1 MDSASPRS
9 VLRDRSNEE
18 GFATKSLIQDF
29 LQPSVRKKK
38 YTSSSPSSSSTAV
51 TAAALGNSAAAGA
64 SDAGAA
70 SPPPTAPIITPEPSQ
85 AETNNPAACSDG
97 VSSGAWRSTTAVG
110 AVAPDAGGN
119 TAAAAVTETT
129 PPLRTRHPPPPPLDQ
144 TRPRPPPVACTL
156 VAFEPGSLGLELEAI
171 VDDDKGRRHGEEH
184 RRRRRPRRRLGCR
197 VFRVTPDGQ
206 AARHGSVHPGDAL
219 VVLDGVDVLSD
230 PFEDITHALLQ
241 RQGRRRLIGFM
252 GAAAVAAS
260 APQKRRAPSSSSPLT
275 AEPEVAAS
283 PPARG
288 DTAALSPPPAAAAA
302 EDSNN
307 GRRAADIAAGAA
319 AAVEDRKEHKRRDDR
334 GRRRERSDF
343 GKGGVVLP
351 ANGRRGGENNGGGD
365 GSPEATASS
374 SRKKQ
379 AGIGGSGGGER
390 GRVNGHNGE
399 VPAPTALGHHS
410 RRSRSSS
417 FASLPPPGSK
427 LFGAAAAD
435 LDWREAERLP
445 HPRDAATRIQRSR
458 PAGGS
463 TTGCRRVEGN
473 DDMRTENKRRFSRTV
488 SSTAGLGE
496 ATAAGGG
503 GESDVRREP
512 ERERSGVRA
521 SFGGGS
527 RLASR
532 ESLGSSWGSFAT
544 TGRMGT
550 ATAGGRAAGG
560 GLYRG
565 RPLDGSRGE
574 SLQRSLAEALEDKR
588 ALAAEREWL
597 LEELQRAREATLE
610 RDGALAGQEVQ
621 TDVLKM
627 EVAALDGELRRA
639 RQELG
644 ACEAGRRE
652 LHEAAKRDLARRDRD
667 AADLADALRRERSAR
682 ERDADDAAAA
692 AATAASARAADK
704 AAAAAGRAAAADARR
719 RAESAEA
726 RAAESEERLEAAK
739 AAAAEAA
746 VEASGALRRERE
758 RREMEVREREEEISA
773 LLLRVGA
780 SESRSRRLSED
791 KAERLREVEEAAV
804 KSLEAAE
811 RRRAEWENK
820 ASAIAARL
828 REREAEGA
836 RKDRVVKDLEGRLGR
851 AQAQASEVQEREGSE
866 LRRVAGELEV
876 MRKALSD
883 REARAREETGRLERR
898 LREDEKKAC
907 KTTAGLRKLEQRAK
921 FLETGIVAARQRA
934 EAAARKEKEVSERLA
949 EAETERACQE
959 VAVTTLKAQLEEL
972 RRGAAAGDA
981 ALRETAKLRK
991 ILEGAALRHVG
1002 TQPVVAA
1009 DCGKSGRRDDTRSGG
1024 GSTSKN
1030 GRGGAGGESLVELAE
1045 KLQGRTDELGRELD
1059 SVRQALAMARERF
1072 PALLAREKD
1081 AAELRSL
1088 LEQKRGVSARLA
1100 SGAEA
1105 ARVRAERAESQA
1117 KKMVA
1122 DGVSLRTELKA
1133 ARQQA
1138 ETNGERAKGLE
1149 ENVSELRRVDADE
1162 IRAMAAKLSDAEA
1175 AEAKARGGIDT
1186 ATCRVSSLEEA
1197 MDAAEAERADVVRRL
1212 TRKDGDLVA
1221 LQSRLEETLS
1231 ELEAVKLALVEGP
1244 SNSVGDG
1251 GGGGRGKI
1259 PGEARVQATLGE
1271 GVAGAHVVAAAA
1283 TTAAQAEADE
1293 LKRQHVEA
1301 QEESR
1306 LARSELAC
1314 VHLRTRMCGA
1324 RVLSGVF
1331 HKWAARR
1338 AAGAFWRLKTTS
1350 TTGNSSAIAGSVV
1363 SSCARCGAAG
1373 TGRQG
1378 SLDGDDRPTSA
1389 VLTIEAPIP
1398 SSQGGGG
1405 GGGGSGSGSGW
1416 TSPRSG
1422 YNQSGEGERER
1433 PRSAGSDKCGPET
1446 TAPAARHRQNRDRS
1460 GTGAGD
1466 GFLRIRATANA
1477 PLPSPDE
1484 DSPGVFDFGGG
1495 HGGARGCQHRRRS
1508 RARGGNANGRLSPP
1522 PPSPTSSRARSMTS
1536 PPGGSFSIAWSNGGT
1551 DAVTPANSTSVDVA
1565 GGSGLIAPGVVG
1577 VDKGDT
1583 ERSFFSTASSEPRYH
1598 CLRSGLSS
1606 PAWSNAGS
1614 WTGSADGVMPVDMSD
1629 ASGEEEEEEGAA
1641 TAVPAAKPVCSD
1653 GGGGKSGGQ
1662 GGSEDGGRGGRE
1674 VHGDGSEEVGL
1685 EFGLEVSV
1693 GGGDSWWALSDEEAE
1708 V

>member
-18 GFATKSLIQDF
+18 GFAAKSLIQGF
-29 LQPSVRKKK
+29 LQPSVRTRK

-51 TAAALGNSAAAGA
+51 TAAASGKSAAAGA

-70 SPPPTAPIITPEPSQ
+70 APPPIAPIITPEPSQ

-260 APQKRRAPSSSSPLT
+260 APQKRRAPSSSSFSSLT
-275 AEPEVAAS
+275 AGPEVAAS

-307 GRRAADIAAGAA
+307 GRRAADSAAGAA

-334 GRRRERSDF
+334 RRRRERSDF
-343 GKGGVVLP
+343 GKGGVVHP

-374 SRKKQ
+374 SSKKQ

-399 VPAPTALGHHS
+399 VPAPTALGHHH

-417 FASLPPPGSK
+417 FASLPPPGSE

-445 HPRDAATRIQRSR
+445 HPRDAATRIQPGR

-473 DDMRTENKRRFSRTV
+473 DDVRTENKKRVSSTV

-503 GESDVRREP
+503 GEGDVRREL
-512 ERERSGVRA
+512 ERGRSGVRA
-521 SFGGGS
+521 SYGGGA

-560 GLYRG
+560 GLYRA

-588 ALAAEREWL
+588 ALAAERDWL

-667 AADLADALRRERSAR
+667 AADLSDALRRERSAR
-682 ERDADDAAAA
+682 EREADDAAAA
-692 AATAASARAADK
+692 AAKAASARAADK

-726 RAAESEERLEAAK
+726 RAAESEERMEATK
-739 AAAAEAA
+739 AVAAEAA
-746 VEASGALRRERE
+746 AEASGALRRERE

-780 SESRSRRLSED
+780 SETRSRRLSED
-791 KAERLREVEEAAV
+791 KAVRLREVEEAAV

-828 REREAEGA
+828 REREAEGT

-883 REARAREETGRLERR
+883 KEARAREETGRLERC
-898 LREDEKKAC
+898 LREEEKKVC
-907 KTTAGLRKLEQRAK
+907 KTAAGLRKLEQRAK
-921 FLETGIVAARQRA
+921 FLETGVVAARQRA
-934 EAAARKEKEVSERLA
+934 EAAAWKEKEVSERLA

-981 ALRETAKLRK
+981 ALREAAKLRK
-991 ILEGAALRHVG
+991 VLEGAALRHVE

-1009 DCGKSGRRDDTRSGG
+1009 ECGKSGCRDDTRSGG
-1024 GSTSKN
+1024 GSSSSKS
-1030 GRGGAGGESLVELAE
+1030 GRGGAGGEGLVELAE
-1045 KLQGRTDELGRELD
+1045 KLRGRTDQLGRELD
-1059 SVRQALAMARERF
+1059 SVREALAMAGEENQAF
-1072 PALLAREKD
+1072 LAREKD

-1117 KKMVA
+1117 EK
-1122 DGVSLRTELKA
+1122 
-1133 ARQQA
+1133 
-1138 ETNGERAKGLE
+1138 
-1149 ENVSELRRVDADE
+1149 
-1162 IRAMAAKLSDAEA
+1162 
-1175 AEAKARGGIDT
+1175 
-1186 ATCRVSSLEEA
+1186 
-1197 MDAAEAERADVVRRL
+1197 
-1212 TRKDGDLVA
+1212 
-1221 LQSRLEETLS
+1221 
-1231 ELEAVKLALVEGP
+1231 
-1244 SNSVGDG
+1244 
-1251 GGGGRGKI
+1251 
-1259 PGEARVQATLGE
+1259 
-1271 GVAGAHVVAAAA
+1271 
-1283 TTAAQAEADE
+1283 
-1293 LKRQHVEA
+1293 
-1301 QEESR
+1301 
-1306 LARSELAC
+1306 
-1314 VHLRTRMCGA
+1314 
-1324 RVLSGVF
+1324 
-1331 HKWAARR
+1331 
-1338 AAGAFWRLKTTS
+1338 
-1350 TTGNSSAIAGSVV
+1350 
-1363 SSCARCGAAG
+1363 
-1373 TGRQG
+1373 
-1378 SLDGDDRPTSA
+1378 
-1389 VLTIEAPIP
+1389 
-1398 SSQGGGG
+1398 
-1405 GGGGSGSGSGW
+1405 
-1416 TSPRSG
+1416 
-1422 YNQSGEGERER
+1422 
-1433 PRSAGSDKCGPET
+1433 
-1446 TAPAARHRQNRDRS
+1446 
-1460 GTGAGD
+1460 
-1466 GFLRIRATANA
+1466 
-1477 PLPSPDE
+1477 
-1484 DSPGVFDFGGG
+1484 
-1495 HGGARGCQHRRRS
+1495 
-1508 RARGGNANGRLSPP
+1508 
-1522 PPSPTSSRARSMTS
+1522 
-1536 PPGGSFSIAWSNGGT
+1536 
-1551 DAVTPANSTSVDVA
+1551 
-1565 GGSGLIAPGVVG
+1565 
-1577 VDKGDT
+1577 
-1583 ERSFFSTASSEPRYH
+1583 
-1598 CLRSGLSS
+1598 
-1606 PAWSNAGS
+1606 
-1614 WTGSADGVMPVDMSD
+1614 
-1629 ASGEEEEEEGAA
+1629 
-1641 TAVPAAKPVCSD
+1641 
-1653 GGGGKSGGQ
+1653 
-1662 GGSEDGGRGGRE
+1662 
-1674 VHGDGSEEVGL
+1674 
-1685 EFGLEVSV
+1685 
-1693 GGGDSWWALSDEEAE
+1693 
-1708 V
+1708 

>member
-9 VLRDRSNEE
+9 VLRDISNEE
-18 GFATKSLIQDF
+18 GFATKSLIQGF
-29 LQPSVRKKK
+29 LQPSVRKQK
-38 YTSSSPSSSSTAV
+38 YTSSSPSSSSSAV
-51 TAAALGNSAAAGA
+51 TAAAFGDSAGAGA

-70 SPPPTAPIITPEPSQ
+70 APPPTAPIITPEPSQ
-85 AETNNPAACSDG
+85 AETSNPAACSDG

-119 TAAAAVTETT
+119 TAAAAVAGTT
-129 PPLRTRHPPPPPLDQ
+129 PPLRTRHPAPPPLDQ
-144 TRPRPPPVACTL
+144 TRHRPPPVACTL

-171 VDDDKGRRHGEEH
+171 VDDDKARRHGEEY

-230 PFEDITHALLQ
+230 PFEDITRALLQ

-252 GAAAVAAS
+252 GVAAVAAS
-260 APQKRRAPSSSSPLT
+260 APQKRRAPSPSSFSSLT

-288 DTAALSPPPAAAAA
+288 DTAALSPPPAAAAT

-307 GRRAADIAAGAA
+307 GRRAADSVAGAA
-319 AAVEDRKEHKRRDDR
+319 AAVEGRLEHKRRDDQ

-351 ANGRRGGENNGGGD
+351 ANGRRGGEKCGGGE

-374 SRKKQ
+374 SSKKQ
-379 AGIGGSGGGER
+379 AGTGGGGGGER
-390 GRVNGHNGE
+390 GRVHDHNGE
-399 VPAPTALGHHS
+399 VPAPTALGHHP

-417 FASLPPPGSK
+417 FASLPPPGSE

-445 HPRDAATRIQRSR
+445 HPRDAAARIQRRR
-458 PAGGS
+458 PAAGS
-463 TTGCRRVEGN
+463 MTGCRRVEGN
-473 DDMRTENKRRFSRTV
+473 DDLSMKNKRRVSSTV

-496 ATAAGGG
+496 AAAAAAGGG
-503 GESDVRREP
+503 AGGEGDARREP
-512 ERERSGVRA
+512 ERGRSGVPA
-521 SFGGGS
+521 GYGGGA

-532 ESLGSSWGSFAT
+532 ESLGSSWGSCAT
-544 TGRMGT
+544 TGRMGA

-574 SLQRSLAEALEDKR
+574 SLQRSLAEAMEDKR
-588 ALAAEREWL
+588 ALAAERDWL

-667 AADLADALRRERSAR
+667 AADLSDALRRERSAR
-682 ERDADDAAAA
+682 DRDADAAAAA

-719 RAESAEA
+719 RAESTEA
-726 RAAESEERLEAAK
+726 RAAESEERVEEAK

-746 VEASGALRRERE
+746 VEASEALRRERE

-828 REREAEGA
+828 REREAEGT

-851 AQAQASEVQEREGSE
+851 AHAQTSEVQEREGSE

-898 LREDEKKAC
+898 LREEEKKAC
-907 KTTAGLRKLEQRAK
+907 KNTAGLRKLEQHAK
-921 FLETGIVAARQRA
+921 FLETGVVAARQRA

-959 VAVTTLKAQLEEL
+959 IAVTTLKAQLEEL

-981 ALRETAKLRK
+981 ALREAAKLRN
-991 ILEGAALRHVG
+991 ILEGAALRHMG

-1009 DCGKSGRRDDTRSGG
+1009 DCGKSGRRDDTTSGG
-1024 GSTSKN
+1024 GSSGKN
-1030 GRGGAGGESLVELAE
+1030 GRGGAGGEGLVELAK
-1045 KLQGRTDELGRELD
+1045 KLQGRTDELDQELD
-1059 SVRQALAMARERF
+1059 SVRKALAMGREENQ
-1072 PALLAREKD
+1072 ALLAREKD

-1105 ARVRAERAESQA
+1105 ARARAERAESQA
-1117 KKMVA
+1117 EKMVA
-1122 DGVSLRTELKA
+1122 DRVSLRAELKA

-1149 ENVSELRRVDADE
+1149 ENVLELRDE

-1175 AEAKARGGIDT
+1175 AGAKARTGIDT
-1186 ATCRVSSLEEA
+1186 ATCRVSSLEKA

-1212 TRKDGDLVA
+1212 IRKDGDLVA
-1221 LQSRLEETLS
+1221 LQSRLEETVS
-1231 ELEAVKLALVEGP
+1231 ELEAVKLALVEGS

-1251 GGGGRGKI
+1251 GSGGRGRV
-1259 PGEARVQATLGE
+1259 PGEAGVQAALRE
-1271 GVAGAHVVAAAA
+1271 GVAGAHVAAAA
-1283 TTAAQAEADE
+1283 AAQTKANE
-1293 LKRQHVEA
+1293 LKRQHAEA

-1338 AAGAFWRLKTTS
+1338 AARAFWRLRTTS
-1350 TTGNSSAIAGSVV
+1350 TTGNSPAIAGGVV

-1373 TGRQG
+1373 TGRHG
-1378 SLDGDDRPTSA
+1378 SLDGDDRSTSA
-1389 VLTIEAPIP
+1389 ALTIEAPTP
-1398 SSQGGGG
+1398 SSQ

-1416 TSPRSG
+1416 TSPLSG
-1422 YNQSGEGERER
+1422 YNQSGEGGRER
-1433 PRSAGSDKCGPET
+1433 PRSAGSGKSCPET
-1446 TAPAARHRQNRDRS
+1446 TAAAARYRQNRDRS
-1460 GTGAGD
+1460 GAGAGD

-1477 PLPSPDE
+1477 PVTSPDE

-1495 HGGARGCQHRRRS
+1495 HGGARGYQHRRRRS
-1508 RARGGNANGRLSPP
+1508 RARGGNANGRSSPL
-1522 PPSPTSSRARSMTS
+1522 PPSPASSRARSMTS

-1551 DAVTPANSTSVDVA
+1551 DAVTPSASKLPVTACQCHCEPPREDVRLRILYGTGPDSLYFTGQANNIHTQCTEAACILDYIKYVNTSIIAALQVA
-1565 GGSGLIAPGVVG
+1565 MQ
-1577 VDKGDT
+1577 K
-1583 ERSFFSTASSEPRYH
+1583 
-1598 CLRSGLSS
+1598 
-1606 PAWSNAGS
+1606 
-1614 WTGSADGVMPVDMSD
+1614 
-1629 ASGEEEEEEGAA
+1629 
-1641 TAVPAAKPVCSD
+1641 
-1653 GGGGKSGGQ
+1653 
-1662 GGSEDGGRGGRE
+1662 
-1674 VHGDGSEEVGL
+1674 
-1685 EFGLEVSV
+1685 
-1693 GGGDSWWALSDEEAE
+1693 
-1708 V
+1708 